1 MRVLMLIRICIFIEK
16 NVLIK
21 LTKLNKNDILMRLH
35 KISDY
40 DNLSS
45 SKYNIVLVKLF

>member
-16 NVLIK
+16 NVLIE
-21 LTKLNKNDILMRLH
+21 LTKEPNKSGVLVRPN

-45 SKYNIVLVKLF
+45 SK